1 MAKKRTEAEVT
12 FIANDDG
19 LKSTLKEINAELTK
33 NRAELKLE
41 QAQLQLTG
49 SESDKL
55 GSKLSSLEKQY
66 ELQSQ
71 KVEVTSQRLANAKKY
86 YGENSIEVQKL
97 ERELINQQ
105 TAQQR
110 LSNELDKTSNAL
122 AQAKGEIQTY
132 ESTMQ
137 QLDSEQKNVQASA
150 SLIESEYKK
159 WQATA
164 GRSASESEKL
174 AKAQEYVSQQ
184 SENAEKTIDILR
196 RQLEATQSEFG
207 VTSTEAMQME
217 AKLNDAE
224 REFEELGQAAK
235 DVDTTSLDDI
245 GSKIDMN
252 NLMEASDVLSDIGD
266 KLTELGKQAVDSVNS
281 VGSSQSKI
289 QANFGLTKQEA
300 VELTNVAKDI
310 YYKGFGESLDQSTD
324 ALILVK
330 RNLGDLNNQDLQ
342 NITEQAMVLENTMG
356 ADMDETLRGVN
367 GLMVNFGLSAQDA
380 MDLMVSGTQNGLDKT
395 HELGDNMA
403 EYSQLWSQMGYSAD
417 ETFGMLQ
424 NGLDAGAYNLDKV
437 NDLVKEMGISLTD
450 GRFEQNMD
458 MFSEST
464 RKAFE
469 EWKNGG
475 GTQKDVI
482 NSMIQDFS
490 NMDGQYDQLNKASTI
505 WSALGE
511 DNAMKVVQSLT
522 DVNHTFDDVSGS
534 AQKMNEDSTTPLQE
548 LNGKI
553 AELKDSLAPIG
564 NTIIDALE
572 PVIDFLGK
580 MADAFNNLPQ
590 PVQDYAVVIGGLTAA
605 FTLLMPIIV
614 GFMALGGPT
623 TLIIGAVITAIAGVI
638 AIVKNWGAITD
649 WFKGIWSNFTGW
661 LGDTWESLKEGASS
675 VWDGVK
681 ETWSGFVDWVSNIWN
696 GVKEVW
702 SIIWADIVG
711 IVQIPWTLITSL
723 IQAGINIIVGIFDV
737 AGQLLGVAWQA
748 VWTPISDFL
757 KNTWDTMT
765 QWISIAWNGIVT
777 TFHTIFD
784 PVVAWWNGIWTS
796 ISTTAS
802 NIWNSISSTASNTW
816 NSVTSNISNAINT
829 AKSAIQS
836 VWNSISSWIS
846 GIWNGIKNTAL
857 NLWNGIT
864 STISSKVND
873 GKNAISSGWSNL
885 TSIVSGIFNNVK
897 NTISNIWEGIKKT
910 VSAPIDWIRDKISN
924 LFDNLNISIPHIPL
938 PHFKLSGEFNL
949 LKGKIPTLDVD
960 WYAKGSVFNSPNI
973 IGVGEAGPEAVL
985 PLKRSV
991 LQEIGDRIL
1000 SSTSVSSRA
1009 QTVQPVNNY
1018 EFNFTI
1024 DGNADEVT
1032 MKQTTQQIIDSI
1044 TKIQNDNTSAWR

>member
-1 MAKKRTEAEVT
+1 

-19 LKSTLKEINAELTK
+19 LKSTLKEISAELTK

-41 QAQLQLTG
+41 QAQLQQTG

-86 YGENSIEVQKL
+86 YGENSTEVQKL

-110 LSNELDKTSNAL
+110 LSNEIDKTSNAL

-164 GRSASESEKL
+164 GQSASESEKL

-207 VTSTEAMQME
+207 ATSTEAMQME

-235 DVDTTSLDDI
+235 NVDTTNLDDI

-266 KLTELGKQAVDSVNS
+266 KLTELGKQAVDSANS

-300 VELTNVAKDI
+300 EELTNVARDI

-490 NMDGQYDQLNKASTI
+490 NMDGQ
-505 WSALGE
+505 
-511 DNAMKVVQSLT
+511 
-522 DVNHTFDDVSGS
+522 
-534 AQKMNEDSTTPLQE
+534 
-548 LNGKI
+548 
-553 AELKDSLAPIG
+553 
-564 NTIIDALE
+564 
-572 PVIDFLGK
+572 
-580 MADAFNNLPQ
+580 
-590 PVQDYAVVIGGLTAA
+590 
-605 FTLLMPIIV
+605 
-614 GFMALGGPT
+614 
-623 TLIIGAVITAIAGVI
+623 
-638 AIVKNWGAITD
+638 
-649 WFKGIWSNFTGW
+649 
-661 LGDTWESLKEGASS
+661 
-675 VWDGVK
+675 
-681 ETWSGFVDWVSNIWN
+681 
-696 GVKEVW
+696 
-702 SIIWADIVG
+702 
-711 IVQIPWTLITSL
+711 
-723 IQAGINIIVGIFDV
+723 
-737 AGQLLGVAWQA
+737 
-748 VWTPISDFL
+748 
-757 KNTWDTMT
+757 
-765 QWISIAWNGIVT
+765 
-777 TFHTIFD
+777 
-784 PVVAWWNGIWTS
+784 
-796 ISTTAS
+796 
-802 NIWNSISSTASNTW
+802 
-816 NSVTSNISNAINT
+816 
-829 AKSAIQS
+829 
-836 VWNSISSWIS
+836 
-846 GIWNGIKNTAL
+846 
-857 NLWNGIT
+857 
-864 STISSKVND
+864 
-873 GKNAISSGWSNL
+873 
-885 TSIVSGIFNNVK
+885 
-897 NTISNIWEGIKKT
+897 
-910 VSAPIDWIRDKISN
+910 
-924 LFDNLNISIPHIPL
+924 
-938 PHFKLSGEFNL
+938 
-949 LKGKIPTLDVD
+949 
-960 WYAKGSVFNSPNI
+960 
-973 IGVGEAGPEAVL
+973 
-985 PLKRSV
+985 
-991 LQEIGDRIL
+991 
-1000 SSTSVSSRA
+1000 
-1009 QTVQPVNNY
+1009 
-1018 EFNFTI
+1018 
-1024 DGNADEVT
+1024 
-1032 MKQTTQQIIDSI
+1032 
-1044 TKIQNDNTSAWR
+1044 

>member
-1 MAKKRTEAEVT
+1 
-12 FIANDDG
+12 
-19 LKSTLKEINAELTK
+19 
-33 NRAELKLE
+33 
-41 QAQLQLTG
+41 
-49 SESDKL
+49 
-55 GSKLSSLEKQY
+55 
-66 ELQSQ
+66 
-71 KVEVTSQRLANAKKY
+71 
-86 YGENSIEVQKL
+86 
-97 ERELINQQ
+97 
-105 TAQQR
+105 
-110 LSNELDKTSNAL
+110 
-122 AQAKGEIQTY
+122 
-132 ESTMQ
+132 MQ

-164 GRSASESEKL
+164 GQSASEAEKL

-207 VTSTEAMQME
+207 ATSTEAMQME

-235 DVDTTSLDDI
+235 NVDTTNLDDI

-266 KLTELGKQAVDSVNS
+266 KLTELGKQAVDSANS

-289 QANFGLTKQEA
+289 QANFGLSKQEA
-300 VELTNVAKDI
+300 EELTNVARDI

-590 PVQDYAVVIGGLTAA
+590 PVQDYAVAIGGLTAA

-638 AIVKNWGAITD
+638 AIIKNWGAITD
-649 WFKGIWSNFTGW
+649 WFKGIWSKFTDW
-661 LGDTWESLKEGASS
+661 LGGTWESIKDGASS

-681 ETWSGFVDWVSNIWN
+681 ETWSGFVDWIQDIWQGVSDWFGELWSGLVEGASNIWQGVQETWQTFVDWVSNIWN
-696 GVKEVW
+696 
-702 SIIWADIVG
+702 SISATASSIWNSIKN
-711 IVQIPWTLITSL
+711 TITSL
-723 IQAGINIIVGIFDV
+723 VQAAATVIQNVWSTV
-737 AGQLLGVAWQA
+737 SSWLG
-748 VWTPISDFL
+748 
-757 KNTWDTMT
+757 
-765 QWISIAWNGIVT
+765 G
-777 TFHTIFD
+777 
-784 PVVAWWNGIWTS
+784 
-796 ISTTAS
+796 
-802 NIWNSISSTASNTW
+802 IWNSISSTASNIW
-816 NSVTSNISNAINT
+816 NSVTSSISNAINA

-885 TSIVSGIFNNVK
+885 TGIVSDIFNNVK
-897 NTISNIWEGIKKT
+897 STIANIWEGIKKT
-910 VSAPIDWIRDKISN
+910 VSAPIDWIRDKISGI
-924 LFDNLNISIPHIPL
+924 FDNLNISIPHIPL
-938 PHFKLSGEFNL
+938 PEFIMEGSFNP
-949 LKGKIPTLDVD
+949 LKGQIPHLRVKWHAKGGIFTKPTLL
-960 WYAKGSVFNSPNI
+960 GGMN
-973 IGVGEAGPEAVL
+973 GVGEAGPEAVL

-1009 QTVQPVNNY
+1009 QTIQPVNNY

-1044 TKIQNDNTSAWR
+1044 TKVQNDNASAWR